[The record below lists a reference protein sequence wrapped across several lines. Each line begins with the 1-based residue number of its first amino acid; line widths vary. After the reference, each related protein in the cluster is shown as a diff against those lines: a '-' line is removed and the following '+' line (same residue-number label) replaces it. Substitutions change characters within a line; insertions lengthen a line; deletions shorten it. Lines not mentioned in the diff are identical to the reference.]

1 MRNVRFGSKADICS
15 ATGHVRFAPNSDRKS
30 GFPYKVMSALPPK
43 ADICSAP
50 AHVCFGPIADI
61 GNNYVA
67 GRNLKMAM
75 SAIRTKI
82 ANTTTCVRANGGSDC
97 VGANAL
103 RADTFTKLC
112 TTRTKIFKYSD
123 ATAVIT

>member
-1 MRNVRFGSKADICS
+1 MVVCIPNGKNLYPAATRNVGFG
-15 ATGHVRFAPNSDRKS
+15 
-30 GFPYKVMSALPPK
+30 PK
-43 ADICSAP
+43 ADIGS
-50 AHVCFGPIADI
+50 
-61 GNNYVA
+61 NYVA
-67 GRNLKMAM
+67 VTGRNLKMAM

-82 ANTTTCVRANGGSDC
+82 ANTTTYVTANGGSDC

-112 TTRTKIFKYSD
+112 TTRTKTFKHID